1 MNKPRLKGL
10 GRGLDA
16 LLAANQEDEAEKGE
30 LQMLP
35 TIALQPG
42 KYQPR
47 TRMDPGSLEELAA
60 SIKAQGIMQPIMVR
74 PVGDDAY
81 EIIAGER
88 RWRASQIAGL
98 AEVPCLVRDIP
109 DEAALA
115 MSLIENIQREDLNP
129 LEEASGIQRLI
140 DEFEMTHQQAA
151 DAVGRSR
158 PAASNLLRLLNLA
171 KPVQELLMAGDIDMG
186 HARALLP
193 LDGASQIQLANQVA
207 ARQLSVRDT
216 ERLVQ
221 QILNPRQKKPALQ
234 PGKYQPRT
242 RMDPG
247 SLEELAAS
255 IKAQGVMQPIMVR
268 PVGEDSYEIIAGER
282 RWRASQ
288 IAGLA
293 EVPCL
298 VREIPDEAALAM
310 SLIENI
316 QREDLNPLEE
326 AGGIQRLI
334 DEFDMTHQ
342 QAADAVGRSRP
353 AASNLLRLLNLA
365 RPVQELLMAGDIDM
379 GHARA
384 LLPLDGAGQIQLA
397 NQVAARQLS
406 VRDTERLVQQI
417 LNPRQKK
424 PAPQPDRD
432 LLRLEE
438 EVSDAIGATVK
449 IKANK
454 KGAGELTIRFGSLDQ
469 LEGVL
474 GRLR

>member
-16 LLAANQEDEAEKGE
+16 LLAANQEEEADKGE
-30 LQMLP
+30 LQSLP
-35 TIALQPG
+35 
-42 KYQPR
+42 
-47 TRMDPGSLEELAA
+47 
-60 SIKAQGIMQPIMVR
+60 
-74 PVGDDAY
+74 
-81 EIIAGER
+81 II
-88 RWRASQIAGL
+88 
-98 AEVPCLVRDIP
+98 
-109 DEAALA
+109 
-115 MSLIENIQREDLNP
+115 
-129 LEEASGIQRLI
+129 
-140 DEFEMTHQQAA
+140 
-151 DAVGRSR
+151 
-158 PAASNLLRLLNLA
+158 
-171 KPVQELLMAGDIDMG
+171 
-186 HARALLP
+186 
-193 LDGASQIQLANQVA
+193 
-207 ARQLSVRDT
+207 
-216 ERLVQ
+216 
-221 QILNPRQKKPALQ
+221 ALQ

-268 PVGEDSYEIIAGER
+268 PVDDDAYEIIAGER
-282 RWRASQ
+282 RWRAAQ

-365 RPVQELLMAGDIDM
+365 KQVQELLMAGDIDM

-384 LLPLDGAGQIQLA
+384 LLPLDGASQIQLA

-454 KGAGELTIRFGSLDQ
+454 KGAGEVTIRFGSLDQ